1 MGVDFYNLDNLVFN
15 MLTKHNY
22 TRKDQFEFW
31 QAEASTITDYIAT
44 WGVVRFWAVSR
55 SYQSSKGNVEQAIEQ
70 SDHKLYENDYKR
82 KFLAWKIAR
91 LALCE
96 ILDRKLKI
104 EPNLTTQEFDKNFT
118 ELPSHEQATIAEL
131 LIEIGD
137 AIQFW
142 KMRIKDANKSNSTL

>member
-22 TRKDQFEFW
+22 THKDQFRLW

-70 SDHKLYENDYKR
+70 TDHKLYENDYKR

-96 ILDRKLKI
+96 TLDNNFGI
-104 EPNLTTQEFDKNFT
+104 EPDLPMKNFDKVFT
-118 ELPSHEQATIAEL
+118 ELSSHEQAIIAEL

-137 AIQFW
+137 TIQFW
-142 KMRIKDANKSNSTL
+142 KMRIKDANDSNSTL